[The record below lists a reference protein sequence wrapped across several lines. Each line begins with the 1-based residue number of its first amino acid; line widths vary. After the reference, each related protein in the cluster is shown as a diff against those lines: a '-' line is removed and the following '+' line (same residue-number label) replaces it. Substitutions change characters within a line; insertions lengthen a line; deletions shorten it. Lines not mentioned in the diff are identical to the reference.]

1 MIIAYAPCVAHG
13 INLANAQDEMDRAVK
28 SGYWELYRYNPETK
42 TLSFDSD
49 EPTMEYEE
57 FLKGETRFSA
67 TMKAN
72 PERAK
77 VLFEQS
83 KKDAIS
89 RRELLKKLSN

>member
-1 MIIAYAPCVAHG
+1 MS
-13 INLANAQDEMDRAVK
+13 NTQEEMSRAVQ

-42 TLSFDSD
+42 TFNFDSD

-83 KKDAIS
+83 KQDAIE
-89 RRELLKKLSN
+89 RREILKKLTK